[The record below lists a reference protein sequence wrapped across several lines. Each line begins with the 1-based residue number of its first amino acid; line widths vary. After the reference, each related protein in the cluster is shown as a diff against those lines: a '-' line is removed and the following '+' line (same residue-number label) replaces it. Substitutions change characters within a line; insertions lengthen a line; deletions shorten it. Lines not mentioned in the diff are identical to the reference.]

1 MQNLLIALMGDIYAS
16 VSETKIETWRKQQIM
31 VNIENDC
38 LVSRS
43 ERAKIAPYIHVLL
56 RTSDYLS
63 SNYIPV
69 KEKAVV
75 DNSSVHFQKKIKSE
89 VRSIKN
95 DVASTKTDV
104 ASTKNDVALI
114 KSEVAT
120 KNDVALMK
128 SEIASTKKD
137 IALILELLKQK

>member
-43 ERAKIAPYIHVLL
+43 ERAKIAPYIHVLV

-63 SNYIPV
+63 SNDIPV

-89 VRSIKN
+89 VRSIK
-95 DVASTKTDV
+95 TDG

-114 KSEVAT
+114 KSEV
-120 KNDVALMK
+120 
-128 SEIASTKKD
+128 ASTKKD
-137 IALILELLKQK
+137 IALILELLKQKEIKL

>member
-43 ERAKIAPYIHVLL
+43 ERAKIAPYIHVLV

-63 SNYIPV
+63 SNDIPV

-95 DVASTKTDV
+95 DVASTRNDV
-104 ASTKNDVALI
+104 ASTRNDVALI
-114 KSEVAT
+114 KSEV
-120 KNDVALMK
+120 
-128 SEIASTKKD
+128 ASTKKD
-137 IALILELLKQK
+137 IALILELLKQKEIKL

>member
-43 ERAKIAPYIHVLL
+43 ERAKIAPYIHVLV

-63 SNYIPV
+63 SNDIPV

-95 DVASTKTDV
+95 DVASTKNEV
-104 ASTKNDVALI
+104 VLI
-114 KSEVAT
+114 KSEV
-120 KNDVALMK
+120 
-128 SEIASTKKD
+128 ASTKKD
-137 IALILELLKQK
+137 IALILELLKQKEIKL